1 VDRSS
6 RVHQRSHIHQKN
18 ALSALS
24 LTFIMTDVLR
34 DRSIPSVASLPDK
47 LENRLM
53 FSIRSIL
60 GTGQVSTIFSV
71 LFFGLF
77 GLLFGFGMLPKSVG
91 FVVSLLS
98 FVFSP
103 HVINTNNLSWIRLY
117 SYFYLVLGLVNWFN
131 KSVVVSRNQVTL
143 TSLVNLV
150 WCFHILTEFW
160 SYKSIQL
167 PFILAIS
174 SICLGSYVLSRGG
187 TAKMPAH
194 TIRREEHRAVI
205 Q

>member
-1 VDRSS
+1 
-6 RVHQRSHIHQKN
+6 
-18 ALSALS
+18 
-24 LTFIMTDVLR
+24 MTDVLH
-34 DRSIPSVASLPDK
+34 DRSIHSVASLPDK
-47 LENRLM
+47 LENRFM
-53 FSIRSIL
+53 FGIRSIL
-60 GTGQVSTIFSV
+60 GTSQVSTLFSV

-91 FVVSLLS
+91 IITSLLS

-131 KSVVVSRNQVTL
+131 RPVVVSRNQVTL
-143 TSLVNLV
+143 TSLVNFV

-167 PFILAIS
+167 PFLLAIS

-187 TAKMPAH
+187 TVKMPVH
-194 TIRREEHRAVI
+194 TIRREEQRTVI